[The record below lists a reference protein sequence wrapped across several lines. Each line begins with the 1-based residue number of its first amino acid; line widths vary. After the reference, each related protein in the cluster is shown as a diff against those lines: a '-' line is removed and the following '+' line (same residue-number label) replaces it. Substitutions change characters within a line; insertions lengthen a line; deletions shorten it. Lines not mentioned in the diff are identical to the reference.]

1 MRSGLEPED
10 VAFFEQ
16 FVLRRAPLLLPD
28 SALPEIARRLEPAA
42 VAARAAEMA
51 GSLRSPAGEARAT
64 LLLGDPLGLAES
76 LDLMSAGAGMPLD
89 LLTSTFLTPEGDLS
103 LLILTPT
110 AAEIDPENGRQLET
124 ALNDAFATVQK
135 EAELPITFR
144 ALGGPLYAVQDERL
158 FREDFAYTMPTSAI
172 TCVLLLVIVFGSF
185 RIPLASFVGVAS
197 GMVWTAG
204 LLSLFLGKLSGVS
217 IGFAAVLVGLGID
230 YGIHLGSRYRHQI
243 LHGLAPPAA
252 LEESFRYKGPGLWSS
267 ALTTA
272 SGFVVLGF
280 AHFRPLREVG
290 LVVGVGIVLMVVGS
304 LTVGAALWYSPAG
317 RERSPAIWRFLE
329 RLINRLVDFAQANPK
344 PVLIATVLV
353 TLGGFWG
360 FPASVCSGDL
370 RSLRPANH
378 PVFKAEELLATR
390 FGVGL
395 DTSTVVIDGKDL
407 EEVLARA
414 TAAKEVLAA
423 ATGGQASIVA
433 PTDWLIAAPRAE
445 SRLKELAKLPFG
457 PAAELLEAELAK
469 HNLLARAFAP
479 GLERLARLR
488 PRRRSRRP
496 GPRRLARAASA
507 S

>member
-1 MRSGLEPED
+1 
-10 VAFFEQ
+10 
-16 FVLRRAPLLLPD
+16 
-28 SALPEIARRLEPAA
+28 
-42 VAARAAEMA
+42 
-51 GSLRSPAGEARAT
+51 
-64 LLLGDPLGLAES
+64 
-76 LDLMSAGAGMPLD
+76 
-89 LLTSTFLTPEGDLS
+89 
-103 LLILTPT
+103 
-110 AAEIDPENGRQLET
+110 
-124 ALNDAFATVQK
+124 
-135 EAELPITFR
+135 
-144 ALGGPLYAVQDERL
+144 VQDERL

-204 LLSLFLGKLSGVS
+204 LLALFLGKLSGVS

-243 LHGLAPPAA
+243 LHGLSPPAA
-252 LEESFRYKGPGLWSS
+252 LEESFRYKGAGLWSS

-290 LVVGVGIVLMVVGS
+290 MVVGVGIVLMVVGS

-329 RLINRLVDFAQANPK
+329 GLINRLVDFARDRPK
-344 PVLIATVLV
+344 PVLVATALL
-353 TLGGFWG
+353 TLGGVIG
-360 FPASVCSGDL
+360 LAGLGLSGDL

-414 TAAKEVLAA
+414 TAAKAVLAE

-445 SRLKELAKLPFG
+445 ERLKELAG
-457 PAAELLEAELAK
+457 LA
-469 HNLLARAFAP
+469 
-479 GLERLARLR
+479 G
-488 PRRRSRRP
+488 
-496 GPRRLARAASA
+496 SA